1 MDIKLIQSGYET
13 SKPKH
18 IIEEANSIYKK
29 FNSSLPSE
37 TADRVVGIVSE
48 EGLAVVLTKLA
59 LIHNSKDY
67 NIRMLDILADP
78 NFLYLAWC
86 KIKDKKEKYPG
97 GDDVPIQNIGVRT
110 LTNLS
115 KELLSRKYKP
125 KPVKRIY
132 IEKANGQK
140 RPLGIATSRD
150 KIVQMGL
157 KIILEP
163 LFEPHF
169 STNSHG
175 FRPGRSCHTALD
187 QIRREWRMVSYFINL
202 DLEKFF
208 DKLAHKQIIKA
219 IKRRC
224 KDKEILAVIYRMLKC
239 GYVSLTNSRDV
250 NLDLVSSKGIPQ
262 GSIISPLLS
271 NIVLD
276 EFDWI
281 VEKTLISQFNKRE
294 KNQPTQVSPAYYQAT
309 SLFDAEDYELRDK
322 IQEQMGLTTR
332 QAREVIKT
340 AKVKAAQNKGIQYSL
355 KNELTERLWY
365 VRYADDIL
373 FGYTGPKIKAQVL
386 TSIITQELSYIGV
399 SINSEKSRIVHH
411 SKGVQYLSY
420 RIFGNYHLKSRG
432 KVHKR
437 GQRTLRTYLAFSP
450 PVKKLLER
458 AKERGFVMS
467 NRRGKINSKLVARRY
482 DKWLFLSPQDI
493 VKRFKSVLRSI
504 IQYYQGC
511 QQRSDLYELLW
522 LYKRSCALTL
532 AHHHKFR
539 SWQKAVQK
547 YGKDLTVEYK
557 GKNGK
562 SLTVDCSIP
571 SLEGGGRFKTKVH
584 QNTFPQTMEKSAS
597 QSGRIV
603 PKTLH
608 EMQSASELMCHIP
621 NCPNK
626 AEAWH
631 HIKHRKR
638 AKITSSSKQRQIALF
653 AKQIPVCKKHHVM
666 IHNGQY
672 NGPSLSKLKG
682 YVVGDWD
689 DFSC

>member
-13 SKPKH
+13 SKPEH
-18 IIEEANSIYKK
+18 ILEKANSLYKSL
-29 FNSSLPSE
+29 NSFLPSK
-37 TADRVVGIVSE
+37 TVDRVVEIVSE
-48 EGLAVVLTKLA
+48 EGLVLVLTKLD
-59 LIHNSKDY
+59 LIHNSKDH
-67 NIRMLDILADP
+67 NIRMLDILVDP
-78 NFLYLAWC
+78 NFLYIAWC
-86 KIKDKKEKYPG
+86 KIKDKKEQSPG
-97 GDDVPIQNIGVRT
+97 GDNVPIQNIGVRT

-115 KELLSRKYKP
+115 KELRSRKYKP
-125 KPVKRIY
+125 KPAKRIY

-140 RPLGIATSRD
+140 RPLGIPTSRD

-175 FRPGRSCHTALD
+175 FRPGRSCHTALA

-202 DLEKFF
+202 DLENFF
-208 DKLAHKQIIKA
+208 DKLAHKQIIKVV
-219 IKRRC
+219 KQRC
-224 KDKEILAVIYRMLKC
+224 KDKDILAVIYRMLKC

-250 NLDLVSSKGIPQ
+250 NLVSSEGIPQ
-262 GSIISPLLS
+262 GSIISPLLG

-276 EFDWI
+276 EFDRI
-281 VEKTLISQFNKRE
+281 VEKTLIPQFNKRG
-294 KNQPTQVSPAYYQAT
+294 KNQVSKVSPVYYQAT
-309 SLFDAEDYELRDK
+309 SVFDAKDYELRDQIK
-322 IQEQMGLTTR
+322 EQMGLTTR
-332 QAREVIKT
+332 QAREVVKT
-340 AKVKAAQNKGIQYSL
+340 AKVKVAQTKGIEYSL
-355 KNELTERLWY
+355 KDESTERLWY
-365 VRYADDIL
+365 VRYADDFI
-373 FGYTGPKIKAQVL
+373 FGYTGPKIKAQML

-399 SINSEKSRIVHH
+399 RVNSSKSQIAHH

-420 RIFGNYHLKSRG
+420 NIFGNYRLKSVG
-432 KVHKR
+432 KIDDR
-437 GQRTLRTYLAFSP
+437 GQRTIRTYLAFSP
-450 PVKKLLER
+450 PVKKLVER
-458 AKERGFVMS
+458 AKERGFLMP
-467 NRRGKINSKLVARRY
+467 NRRGKTNSKLVARRY
-482 DKWLFLSPQDI
+482 DKWLFLPPQDI
-493 VKRFKSVLRSI
+493 VKRFKSV
-504 IQYYQGC
+504 IQSTIHYYQGC

-532 AHHHKFR
+532 AHHHKFK

-562 SLTVDCSIP
+562 FLTVDCSIP
-571 SLEGGGRFKTKVH
+571 SLAGGGRFKTKVH
-584 QNTFPQTMEKSAS
+584 QNAFPQTMEKSSS
-597 QSGRIV
+597 QPGRIV
-603 PKTLH
+603 PKTLY
-608 EMQSASELMCHIP
+608 EMQSASERMCHIR

-631 HIKHRKR
+631 HVKHRKKL
-638 AKITSSSKQRQIALF
+638 KITSASKQMQVALF

-672 NGPSLSKLKG
+672 NGPSLIKLKG

-689 DFSC
+689 DIPC